1 MRRIGP
7 FVAVVLCSA
16 LASSLATNAW
26 AGGFETPDNGTEALG
41 RGGAFTA
48 KASDATAL
56 TYNIAGLAGQRGTR
70 ILFDGKISINNYSFT
85 RDGTY
90 LPQVPT
96 ATQPWG
102 NSFFPTVS
110 NQGPPFFAPF
120 IGISSDFGYFD
131 RLTFAAGVF
140 GPSGVGNPTFPLGV
154 AGAPSPSRYD
164 VIQATSSIIL
174 PTVAAAYRV
183 NDWLD
188 VGLAGHYVLGKFD
201 LINVSYVDLGC
212 PNYEAVTCDTTNHLV
227 MSGSTF
233 TASGG
238 AMLHPASWLDIGLN
252 VRGPISIT
260 AQGTATSTTYAG
272 TANSGAATFST
283 SLPPQI
289 RLGART
295 KFMDGNFEQGDIEL
309 DGVYEPW
316 SSTGLG
322 PTVNIPEI
330 SGFTNVESVVL
341 HKFLDVYSVRFGGAY
356 NIRTTPDS
364 IFTLRAGGYYESP
377 STAPA
382 DTRVD
387 FNTLEKFAGTIG
399 AGFQYRG
406 IGVNVAYAGIYS
418 PERVVTDGEIRPIN
432 PAPPSNGGSLDA
444 NKNLLPAVNNG
455 IYNGFIHMIAFG
467 VRVEIETLFGTKRSK
482 RWTPQGELPFE
493 NIGGETTGTAPPT
506 DAKREATS
514 EEPKPDV
521 KAAVEPKPAATPP
534 SAPKPADKPAEKKR
548 AKPTAAPPPTPASAP
563 PPVTPP
569 TPAPN
574 VKPAKPTPTDEEN
587 ERKLEDP
594 FAK

>member
-7 FVAVVLCSA
+7 FIAVALCSSIA
-16 LASSLATNAW
+16 H

-56 TYNIAGLAGQRGTR
+56 TYNIAGLAGQRGTHV
-70 ILFDGKISINNYSFT
+70 LFDGKISINNYSFT

-120 IGISSDFGYFD
+120 LGITSDFGYFD
-131 RLTFAAGVF
+131 RLTFAVGAF

-164 VIQATSSIIL
+164 VIQATSTIIL
-174 PTVAAAYRV
+174 PTVAAAYRLT
-183 NDWLD
+183 DWLD
-188 VGLAGHYVLGKFD
+188 VGLAGHYVIGKFD

-212 PNYEAVTCDTTNHLV
+212 PNNEAVTCDTTNHLV

-238 AMLHPASWLDIGLN
+238 AMLHPAPWADIGLN

-260 AQGTATSTTYAG
+260 ASGQTTSTTYAG
-272 TANSGAATFST
+272 NVSSGAATFAT

-289 RLGART
+289 RLGARA

-322 PTVNIPEI
+322 PVVNIPAI
-330 SGFTNVESVVL
+330 SGFTNVNTVVL
-341 HKFLDVYSVRFGGAY
+341 HRFLDVYSLRFGGAF
-356 NIRTTPDS
+356 NVRTTPDS
-364 IFTLRAGGYYESP
+364 ILTLRAGGYYESA

-387 FNTLEKFAGTIG
+387 FNTMEKFAGTVG

-406 IGVNVAYAGIYS
+406 IGLNVAYAGIFS
-418 PERVVTDGEIRPIN
+418 PERVVTDGELRPIN
-432 PAPPSNGGSLDA
+432 PAQGGQPIDA
-444 NKNLLPAVNNG
+444 KGNPFPVVNNG
-455 IYNGFIHMIAFG
+455 QYNGFIHMISFG
-467 VRVEIETLFGTKRSK
+467 LRVEIETILGTKRSK
-482 RWTPQGELPFE
+482 RWTPQGTLPFE
-493 NIGGETTGTAPPT
+493 EIGHASPEAPKEE
-506 DAKREATS
+506 AKPEAPS
-514 EEPKPDV
+514 EEPKP
-521 KAAVEPKPAATPP
+521 EPKPVEAAKPAPKTAPAPAPTKPAKKGAKPVVTPP
-534 SAPKPADKPAEKKR
+534 
-548 AKPTAAPPPTPASAP
+548 PPPTPAPAP
-563 PPVTPP
+563 PPPPVVTPP
-569 TPAPN
+569 PDSKGP
-574 VKPAKPTPTDEEN
+574 PAKPTMTDEQK
-587 ERKLEDP
+587 ERQLEDP

>member
-7 FVAVVLCSA
+7 FVAVVLVTVFCT
-16 LASSLATNAW
+16 SLAR

-70 ILFDGKISINNYSFT
+70 VLFDGKISIDNYSFT
-85 RDGTY
+85 REGTY
-90 LPQVPT
+90 LPATPT

-102 NSFFPTVS
+102 NAFFPTVS

-131 RLTFAAGVF
+131 RLTFAVGVF

-174 PTVAAAYRV
+174 PTIAAAYRV
-183 NDWLD
+183 SDWLD
-188 VGLAGHYVLGKFD
+188 IGLAGHYVLGKFD

-238 AMLHPASWLDIGLN
+238 AMLHPAPWADIGLN
-252 VRGPISIT
+252 VRGPISIA
-260 AQGTATSTTYAG
+260 AQGQTTSTTYSG
-272 TANSGAATFST
+272 NVNSGAATFST

-289 RLGART
+289 RLGARA
-295 KFMDGNFEQGDIEL
+295 KFMDGNFEQGDIEI

-322 PTVNIPEI
+322 PTVNIPAI
-330 SGFTNVESVVL
+330 SGFTNVDTVVL
-341 HKFLDVYSVRFGGAY
+341 HKFLDVYSLRFGGAV
-356 NIRTTPDS
+356 NVRTTPDS
-364 IFTLRAGGYYESP
+364 ILTLRAGGYYESP

-418 PERVVTDGEIRPIN
+418 PERVVTDGELRPIN
-432 PAPPSNGGSLDA
+432 PAPPSSGGSLDA
-444 NKNLLPAVNNG
+444 KGNLLPVVNNG
-455 IYNGFIHMIAFG
+455 QYNGFIHMIAFG
-467 VRVEIETLFGTKRSK
+467 VRVELETLLGTKRSK
-482 RWTPQGELPFE
+482 RWTPQGELAFE
-493 NIGGETTGTAPPT
+493 DIGKAGPPEPPKE
-506 DAKREATS
+506 DAKPEATP
-514 EEPKPDV
+514 EEPKPTAKPVDV
-521 KAAVEPKPAATPP
+521 PKPAAAPP
-534 SAPKPADKPAEKKR
+534 PVVAPRPAEKKAPR
-548 AKPTAAPPPTPASAP
+548 AKPVAAPPPTPAPAP
-563 PPVTPP
+563 PPAAAPP

-574 VKPAKPTPTDEEN
+574 VKPAKPTPSDEER
-587 ERKLEDP
+587 EKKLEDP
-594 FAK
+594 FAN